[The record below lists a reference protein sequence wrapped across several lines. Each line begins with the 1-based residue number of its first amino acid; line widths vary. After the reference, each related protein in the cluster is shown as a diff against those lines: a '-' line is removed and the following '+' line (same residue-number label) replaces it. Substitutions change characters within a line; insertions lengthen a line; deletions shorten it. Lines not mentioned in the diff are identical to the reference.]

1 MAYER
6 ITVAQADV
14 YHYTKKENLDNILL
28 DGKIRKYRDKECWFC
43 DSLEDTLRLM
53 ELTVMNE
60 GGLYIGVN
68 ELPMRYPKFC
78 SDDFVILKLTPRY
91 QNGEWVKW
99 HQQVDSGCI
108 NGKKCTCRRIQKLK
122 AWVSWGFEV

>member
-1 MAYER
+1 
-6 ITVAQADV
+6 
-14 YHYTKKENLDNILL
+14 
-28 DGKIRKYRDKECWFC
+28 
-43 DSLEDTLRLM
+43 
-53 ELTVMNE
+53 MNE

-108 NGKKCTCRRIQKLK
+108 NGKNVLAEEFRNLKLGYRGDLK
-122 AWVSWGFEV
+122 FEKNSEIFEISEALQMRVIDAHTMQGFYS